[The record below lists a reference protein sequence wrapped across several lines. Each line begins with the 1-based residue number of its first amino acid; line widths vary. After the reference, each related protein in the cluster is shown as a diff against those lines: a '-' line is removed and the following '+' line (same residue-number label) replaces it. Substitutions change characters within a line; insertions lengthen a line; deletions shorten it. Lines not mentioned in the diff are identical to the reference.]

1 MVAALATLCALLWGS
16 AVPAVKTGYIL
27 LDLAPDDTLSLVL
40 FAGIRFTLAGLLL
53 LAYAAATG
61 KAVVGTRSDLGRVA
75 LLGLISTAVQYIFYY
90 IGLAHS
96 TGVKVSITTSTSTF
110 FSVILAHFIYAND
123 RLSMRRIVGCLIGFA
138 GVVIVNIASTGF
150 DLNISL
156 LGEGFII
163 VAAIMF
169 SLAGI
174 YGKRVSRQMDV
185 TVMTGWQLALGGAV
199 MSAIG
204 LAGGGHLGSVGPEAM
219 LLLGYLAVLSAT
231 AFALW
236 SLLLK
241 HNPVGTVA
249 IFNCLIPLFGV
260 TLSALFL
267 GENIFEWKNLIAL
280 LLVVTGIVLVTQS
293 ATRRDPALT
302 VSPP

>member
-16 AVPAVKTGYIL
+16 AVPGVKAGYAL
-27 LDLAPDDTLSLVL
+27 LDLAPGDTLSLVL

-61 KAVVGTRSDLGRVA
+61 KAVVGTRRDLGRVA
-75 LLGLISTAVQYIFYY
+75 LLGLISTTVQYIFYY
-90 IGLAHS
+90 IGIAHS

-110 FSVILAHFIYAND
+110 FSVILAHFIYTND
-123 RLSMRRIVGCLIGFA
+123 RLSTRRIVGCLIGFA

-169 SLAGI
+169 SFAGI

-204 LAGGGHLGSVGPEAM
+204 LGGGGHLGSIGPEAV

-267 GENIFEWKNLIAL
+267 GENIFEWKNLVAL

-293 ATRRDPALT
+293 AARRDPALT
-302 VSPP
+302 ASPP